1 MHLST
6 AQTRA
11 LGDVM
16 RLLAQATDADTLRN
30 DLALPMLDLL
40 RADNY
45 VSFTWDAAQQRFAR
59 VKAMNMSPENLR
71 SWDEYYR
78 FIDPLTFPMMA
89 RRHPTLA
96 TQILCQQ
103 DLSRT
108 EFFNDFLQRDRMHW
122 GVNVYV
128 FADGECTGDMRIW
141 RHRERGNFDANE
153 IEVLRL
159 VEPAF
164 AAALARFRWEAKPAA
179 SAGAHEGV
187 SELLQRKSALSQREA
202 EAAALI
208 VSGCPDKLIA
218 KRMEVGLP
226 TVRFHL
232 TNAFR
237 KLRVDNRTQLAARV
251 QALVNAEI
259 SSAGHATA
267 AHCTH
272 MFAASAA
279 AATDSPVLN

>member
-1 MHLST
+1 
-6 AQTRA
+6 
-11 LGDVM
+11 
-16 RLLAQATDADTLRN
+16 
-30 DLALPMLDLL
+30 
-40 RADNY
+40 
-45 VSFTWDAAQQRFAR
+45 
-59 VKAMNMSPENLR
+59 MSLENLR

-108 EFFNDFLQRDRMHW
+108 EFFNDFLKRDRMHW

-153 IEVLRL
+153 IEALRL

-164 AAALARFRWEAKPAA
+164 AAALARFRWEATPASLTPA
-179 SAGAHEGV
+179 YEGV
-187 SELLQRKSALSQREA
+187 SELLQRKSTLSQREA

-251 QALVNAEI
+251 QALVNAEL
-259 SSAGHATA
+259 SSTGHAMTA
-267 AHCTH
+267 HHTH
-272 MFAASAA
+272 MLAASAVA
-279 AATDSPVLN
+279 ASDMSALN